1 MAFAPVELSLNIFG
15 PVCRG
20 GSFLNGFAIL
30 VIVVL
35 GLAYIPFQLQKMS
48 FAKQWPK
55 LVLEVVVLLFL
66 VFVGIATIAKH
77 PR

>member
-1 MAFAPVELSLNIFG
+1 MAFAPMELSLNIFG
-15 PVCRG
+15 PVPLG

-30 VIVVL
+30 VIAVL
-35 GLAYIPFQLQKMS
+35 GLAYIPFQLQRMN
-48 FAKQWPK
+48 FTKQWPK

>member
-1 MAFAPVELSLNIFG
+1 MN
-15 PVCRG
+15 
-20 GSFLNGFAIL
+20 
-30 VIVVL
+30 
-35 GLAYIPFQLQKMS
+35 